1 MPTLLRELRY
11 AARVLA
17 RKPLFTLLVVA
28 TLALGIG
35 LNTATFSAIDALVLR
50 PLPGTRDPGELVSLY
65 RSGPEMPF
73 GSNSIPHYRD
83 VRDRSSAVF
92 SDAALWQFA
101 MVNLSVDGKPER
113 AMGFVTSANYFSV
126 LGVDAMLGRGFAPDE
141 EVGRGAHP
149 VLVLSHHGW
158 QKLGG
163 DPAIVGRAVIVNGQ
177 QYTVVGVTAPEFK
190 GSMPIIAPTFYV
202 PLMQLDQIEP
212 GASYDRLES
221 RGNNSSNITARLLPG
236 VTIEQARQ
244 RMDALSAE
252 LRSEYPD
259 HYEDRGI
266 TVVPQA
272 EVGIHPM
279 FRSATVGLTSIV
291 MAVVAML
298 LLVACLNV
306 ANLLLA
312 RATDRARE
320 IAIRLSLGARRLVII
335 RQLLVES
342 LLLAAISG
350 AAGLLLAEWVIGM
363 ANRVSLPLDLDMS
376 PDLSLSPKVLIFT
389 GLVSLLT
396 GVVFGLVPAL
406 QATRPAVLPALKGET
421 PAGQSKAKA
430 MRGLVVAQMALSIVL
445 LVSAGLFL
453 RNLQAASNIDKGFNP
468 DNLLVAQLD
477 PSLQGYDRAR
487 TEDFYRRLT
496 ERVQALPGVTA
507 VGYADYPQLGVQNS
521 DWSVEIPG
529 YTPAENEGMSI
540 SVNRVTPGF
549 FDAMQMRFLAGRGF
563 TERDDTS
570 AARVIVVNQRF
581 VDRFWPGQDPLGR
594 TVRAGGRE
602 YSVIGV
608 VPTGKYR
615 SIGED
620 PTAYMWLS
628 ATQSFSAGSYIHIRT
643 QGDPIGL
650 IPSLRAEVAALDPTL
665 PLADVRTMK
674 NLLGTVLLPARLA
687 GTALGA
693 FGAIGLLLA
702 AIGIYG
708 VMASAVAQRRR
719 EIGIRVAI
727 GAAGANVVRLLLGEG
742 LTLVGIGAA
751 IGMLGALVAAKLI
764 GGFLVGR
771 SGLDPV
777 TFFAVPL
784 ILGSVALLATW
795 VPARRAARVDPI
807 EALRAE

>member
-1 MPTLLRELRY
+1 M
-11 AARVLA
+11 
-17 RKPLFTLLVVA
+17 
-28 TLALGIG
+28 
-35 LNTATFSAIDALVLR
+35 
-50 PLPGTRDPGELVSLY
+50 SLY

-73 GSNSIPHYRD
+73 GSDSIPHYRD

-92 SDAALWQFA
+92 SDAGLWQFA

-126 LGVDAMLGRGFAPDE
+126 LGVDAMLGRVFAPDE
-141 EVGRGAHP
+141 DVGRGAHP
-149 VLVLSHHGW
+149 VLVLSHRGW

-177 QYTVVGVTAPEFK
+177 QYTVVGVTPPEFK
-190 GSMPIIAPTFYV
+190 GSMPIISPTYYV

-212 GASYDRLES
+212 GASYDRFES
-221 RGNNSSNITARLLPG
+221 RGNNSSNIAARLLPG

-244 RMDALSAE
+244 RMDALTAE

-259 HYEDRGI
+259 EYEDRGI

-279 FRSATVGLTSIV
+279 FHSATVGLTSIV

-320 IAIRLSLGARRLVII
+320 IAVRLSLGARRLVII

-342 LLLAAISG
+342 ILLATISG

-363 ANRVSLPLDLDMS
+363 ANRVSLPMDLDMS

-396 GVVFGLVPAL
+396 GVVFGLMPAL

-430 MRGLVVAQMALSIVL
+430 MRGLVIAQMALSIVL

-468 DNLLVAQLD
+468 DNMLVAQLD
-477 PSLQGYDRAR
+477 PSLQGYDRPR

-496 ERVQALPGVTA
+496 ERVQSLPGVTA

-521 DWSVEIPG
+521 DWGVEVPG

-570 AARVIVVNQRF
+570 AARVMVVNQRF
-581 VDRFWPGQDPLGR
+581 VDRFWPGQDPIGR

-602 YSVIGV
+602 HTVIGV

-628 ATQSFSAGSYIHIRT
+628 ATQYFSAGTYIHIRT
-643 QGDPIGL
+643 QGDPVAL

-751 IGMLGALVAAKLI
+751 FGMVGALVAARLI